1 VTAEARE
8 DGIVSGHGKREKTLK
23 ADATRW
29 RNRVRADLA
38 SPAGC
43 AAMSE
48 HKLLSVRSLDDVVDV
63 IAGHIAAGDALVP
76 CRGSRRRLVAKYLA
90 ARGLVEIVGGDLM
103 RPLGARDGELC
114 G

>member
-1 VTAEARE
+1 M
-8 DGIVSGHGKREKTLK
+8 SGHGKREKILK

-29 RNRVRADLA
+29 RDRVRADLA

-43 AAMSE
+43 AAMSK
-48 HKLLSVRSLDDVVDV
+48 HKLLSVRSVDDVADV

-76 CRGSRRRLVAKYLA
+76 CRGSRRRLVAKFLA
-90 ARGLVEIVGGDLM
+90 ARGHVEIVQSDLL
-103 RPLGARDGELC
+103 RPIGARDGELF

>member
-1 VTAEARE
+1 M
-8 DGIVSGHGKREKTLK
+8 SGHGKREKTLM

-29 RNRVRADLA
+29 RKRVRADLA

-43 AAMSE
+43 ATMSE
-48 HKLLSVRSLDDVVDV
+48 HKLLSVRSIDDVADV

-103 RPLGARDGELC
+103 RPLGARDGELF